1 MATATNLSTTPVEGT
16 DHGALSGD
24 SRRWLEVYL
33 RDHRAGAT
41 FGQALA
47 RRAAH
52 ANSGTELGRTLR
64 GVAHEIEEDCRS
76 LESIMTALGIRP
88 SRMKMALAKV
98 AHVLAHPKL
107 YSPLTPHS
115 PMRRVLQLEA
125 LTAGIFTK
133 RHLWQALVA
142 VSDALPTLDPT
153 ELSRLIDRADAQ
165 IESLEAH
172 HGPAARAA
180 FAP

>member
-1 MATATNLSTTPVEGT
+1 MATATNLSLTPVDGT
-16 DHGALSGD
+16 DRGALSGD

-41 FGQALA
+41 FGHALA

-64 GVAHEIEEDCRS
+64 AVAHEIEEDRRS
-76 LESIMTALGIRP
+76 LESIMAALGVRP

-98 AHVLAHPKL
+98 VHVLAHPKL
-107 YSPLTPHS
+107 YGRLTPHS
-115 PMRRVLQLEA
+115 PVRRVLQLEA
-125 LTAGIFTK
+125 LTAGILTK
-133 RHLWQALVA
+133 RHLWQAMAA

-153 ELSRLIDRADAQ
+153 ELSRLIARADAQ